1 MLILSSTTDNL
12 QVVLGGAVT
21 TNQLRCV
28 SSWRDI
34 TTTTFTPGRTVTNTN
49 NTTDVNIVP
58 SPAASTQRVVDL
70 VNIYN
75 SDTVSATVTIKFDD
89 SGTEYILWS
98 GLLLPGQ
105 TIFYQEG
112 IGWNVSNGSL
122 GYTVALQYIVNS
134 PTDAQTVF
142 FGNIPVAPTTTAN
155 TRKVFVPTAGNV
167 VAIDFYTQATGTAGT
182 AEAWALS
189 FRLNN
194 TTDTAIATVSLAT
207 AERRWTNFSLSIPVI
222 VGDYFEMKAVNPTW
236 ATNPTNVVGGGYVYI
251 V

>member
-89 SGTEYILWS
+89 NGTEYILWS
-98 GLLLPGQ
+98 GTLVSGQ
-105 TIFYQEG
+105 TVFYQEG
-112 IGWNVSNGSL
+112 IGWNVSSGSF
-122 GYTVALQYIVNS
+122 GYTLNLQHLTTN
-134 PTDAQTVF
+134 PADGATVF
-142 FGNIPVAPTTTAN
+142 FGNMPATPTTTGGQ
-155 TRKVFVPTAGNV
+155 RKVYVPTAGRI
-167 VAIDFYTQATGTAGT
+167 VACEIYGFAVTAGSN
-182 AEAWALS
+182 EAWPMAI
-189 FRLNN
+189 RLNN
-194 TTDTAIATVSLAT
+194 TTDTTVATVTLAT
-207 AERRWTNFSLSIPVI
+207 NERRWTNFALSISVI
-222 VGDYFEMKAVNPTW
+222 VGDFFEIKSVQPTW
-236 ATNPTNVVGGGYVYI
+236 GTNPATVIMGGWVYI
-251 V
+251 I